1 MVSERMQRRIDA
13 FLDQA
18 EAASDGGDWQ
28 QVAEKARAVLAIDAA
43 NEDAASF
50 LAMAVANGVAS
61 EAALVPA
68 RSTSEDAPARSVIEA
83 AAIVEQLEA
92 SEGSAPSEDPP
103 PDPAE
108 FAGGRYQV
116 LRFLGEGG
124 KKRVFLAHDALLDRD
139 VAFSLIKTDGLDD
152 EGRQRITREAQAMG
166 RLAHQNIVAIYD
178 IGEHTSPDGS
188 KQLYLVQELMGGGDV
203 EGLLEDAEGGLPLP
217 KALEIALDT
226 ARGLEF
232 AHAQDVIHRDFEP
245 GNVWLTADGVAKIGD
260 LGLAVTLGLSCS
272 QLETAG

>member
-1 MVSERMQRRIDA
+1 MLA
-13 FLDQA
+13 FD
-18 EAASDGGDWQ
+18 SG
-28 QVAEKARAVLAIDAA
+28 
-43 NEDAASF
+43 NEDATIF
-50 LAMAVANGVAS
+50 LQMAVANGIHAVAAGS
-61 EAALVPA
+61 NVSKPTGDA
-68 RSTSEDAPARSVIEA
+68 RPGPPVHAPDAQTI
-83 AAIVEQLEA
+83 
-92 SEGSAPSEDPP
+92 
-103 PDPAE
+103 AE
-108 FAGGRYQV
+108 PESFAGGRYEV
-116 LRFLGEGG
+116 LRFLGEDG
-124 KKRVFLAHDALLDRD
+124 KKRVFLAHDALLGRD
-139 VAFSLIKTDGLDD
+139 VAFSLIKIDGLDD
-152 EGRQRITREAQAMG
+152 VGREQIMREAQAMG
-166 RLAHQNIVAIYD
+166 RLSHQNIVAIYD